1 MRVIKQAFIAAIMI
15 CATWQISAQTSSDV
29 QAGTEKVLKDQV
41 LYKNGVPQSN
51 GLAGKESEKDGPR
64 IHNVSDPRYQLY
76 IPATNTG
83 RAVIICPGGGY
94 AYLAA
99 GHEGDL
105 AARWLNS
112 QGITAMV
119 LYYRMPN
126 GHREIPLADLHQA
139 IRVMR
144 ENAEEWRIDPAK
156 VGVMGFSAGGHLAS
170 TGTVKYD
177 ESTRPDFSILI
188 YPVIS
193 LSPQLAH
200 SGSRNNLLGSSDK
213 MGKEEYDSLI
223 TEYSADK
230 NVTDTTPP
238 VFIAFSDDDKTV
250 PPQNG
255 TAMYDALKAKNIPA
269 ELHIYPSGGH
279 GWGFRENFKY
289 HDEFTTSLARWLRDL
304 K

>member
-1 MRVIKQAFIAAIMI
+1 MRVIKQAGIMAVMI
-15 CATWQISAQTSSDV
+15 CIALQISAQTSSDA
-29 QAGTEKVLKDQV
+29 QSSTEKVLKDQV
-41 LYKNGVPQSN
+41 LYNEGTPQSN
-51 GLAGKESEKDGPR
+51 ELEGKESEKEGLR
-64 IHNVSDPRYQLY
+64 MHNVSNPRYQLY
-76 IPATNTG
+76 IPKTNTG
-83 RAVIICPGGGY
+83 QAVIVCPGGGY

-126 GHREIPLADLHQA
+126 GHHEIPLADLHQA

-144 ENAEEWRIDPAK
+144 ENAAAWNIDHAK

-170 TGTVKYD
+170 TGTVKFD
-177 ESTRPDFSILI
+177 ELTRPDFSILI

-200 SGSRNNLLGSSDK
+200 GGSRRNLLGSADK
-213 MGKEEYDSLI
+213 TEAQEYERLI

-230 NVTDTTPP
+230 NVKDNTPT
-238 VFIAFSDDDKTV
+238 VFIALSDDDNVV
-250 PPQNG
+250 PPRNS
-255 TAMYDALKAKNIPA
+255 TAMYDALKEKNIPA

-289 HDEFTTSLARWLRDL
+289 HDEFTTSLARWLKDL
-304 K
+304 P